1 MIKATSEAGLALY
14 YLLVRYNACFSRNL
28 MYHSGAFL
36 AGFVIPYIANWRG
49 RKTAIFVSIALSV
62 ISLITMAVS
71 PYIELLIIFLIIT
84 GLAFSGFEIMS
95 FVYTAEASGIV
106 F

>member
-1 MIKATSEAGLALY
+1 LISY
-14 YLLVRYNACFSRNL
+14 
-28 MYHSGAFL
+28 SGAFL
-36 AGFVIPYIANWRG
+36 AGFVMPYIANWRG

-95 FVYTAEASGIV
+95 FVYTAEASGII